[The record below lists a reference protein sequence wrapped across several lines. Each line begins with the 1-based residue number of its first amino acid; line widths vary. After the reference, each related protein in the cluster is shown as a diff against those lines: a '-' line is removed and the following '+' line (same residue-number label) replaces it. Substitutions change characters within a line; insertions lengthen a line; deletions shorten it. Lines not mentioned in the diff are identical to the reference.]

1 VRDFDAS
8 NATEQHATIS
18 NPNNDCTD
26 SIIKILNMWK
36 SNYERRHPVW
46 LRIKKIV
53 PARGKRLVTKI
64 ERQHVQSCPT
74 SHVTDLPVIVDV
86 MAEGQ

>member
-1 VRDFDAS
+1 VEVELRTAAS
-8 NATEQHATIS
+8 CLVE
-18 NPNNDCTD
+18 D
-26 SIIKILNMWK
+26 
-36 SNYERRHPVW
+36 
-46 LRIKKIV
+46 KKIV

>member
-1 VRDFDAS
+1 
-8 NATEQHATIS
+8 
-18 NPNNDCTD
+18 
-26 SIIKILNMWK
+26 
-36 SNYERRHPVW
+36 
-46 LRIKKIV
+46 
-53 PARGKRLVTKI
+53 LVTKI